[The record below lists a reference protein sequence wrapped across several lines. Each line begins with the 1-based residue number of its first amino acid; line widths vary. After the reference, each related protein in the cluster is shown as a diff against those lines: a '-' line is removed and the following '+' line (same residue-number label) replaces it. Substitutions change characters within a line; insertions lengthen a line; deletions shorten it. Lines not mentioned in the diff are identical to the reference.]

1 MEKNKE
7 KYMRA
12 PIPMHQPQ
20 VLNKDLSGFFGK
32 FGRGSNVEVRYLQ
45 SVITHEFLSNI
56 KLIEE
61 IEGSDKW
68 NVKDLFQRNVDFD
81 RVENEILPYFKDKS
95 KVKFFPPLT
104 LVLLPMDNSSVI
116 GELKKVNSKV
126 EEEDGYKY
134 NTYGDDE
141 YFKFYDS
148 VDGHE
153 YSYVKWSDEKVK
165 VVAVDGQHRLTAF
178 KSWANDPEGLGELE
192 SMSIPVV
199 ILGFSKF
206 EDGPETPDLLDVVR
220 STFVYINSKAQKINE
235 SRRILLD
242 DEAVNCVCTQ
252 EIVQYAHS
260 NDQKDFEELEKEI
273 MPLMMVD
280 WRGEEKEGKPQ
291 PIASSIFSVRDIKDW
306 LHEYLLGDPDP
317 NGRDVIKYTI
327 PRLKLDEEVP
337 SFNRSNFPLSHAD
350 SKIVRRNF
358 KEYLLPSV
366 MYVMQNLTPFRK
378 YIFELR
384 ELQRKSIEDEG
395 TTARHAF
402 KWVCFG
408 KSDTTTFNLDAVQ
421 EKYVT
426 LCRSFG
432 NIKTDVIPRL
442 LSRDIGIRAI
452 WSSFSILKEEIDEC
466 NIDEY
471 NNITQVWEE
480 FSKWY
485 VEFANQVIDDD
496 WFKDFDL
503 NPTENIKFLTHIAFS
518 PSGQIINYKP
528 AMVHKGLGA
537 FVSMLILKKHG
548 DMNLIIPIWNN
559 LKDSLSPTLRRGFK
573 AVRKAELETTFQGLR
588 SAFNVELDR
597 LVKQD
602 IDKWVKSFE
611 EFLDIQQ

>member
-7 KYMRA
+7 KYML
-12 PIPMHQPQ
+12 IPMHNPP
-20 VLNKDLSGFFGK
+20 VLNKELSGFFGK
-32 FGRGSNVEVRYLQ
+32 FGHGANVEVRYLQ

-68 NVKDLFQRNVDFD
+68 NVKDLFQRNVDHS
-81 RVENEILPYFKDKS
+81 RVENEILPYFKDRT

-116 GELKKVNSKV
+116 GGLKKVNSKV
-126 EEEDGYKY
+126 EEENGTEYK
-134 NTYGDDE
+134 TYGNDE
-141 YFKFYDS
+141 YFKFYDCTA
-148 VDGHE
+148 GHQ
-153 YSYVKWSDEKVK
+153 YSYVKWNDERVK

-252 EIVQYAHS
+252 EVVQYAHS
-260 NDQKDFEELEKEI
+260 NDQKDFEELEKEK

-280 WRGEEKEGKPQ
+280 WRGEERDGKPQ
-291 PIASSIFSVRDIKDW
+291 PIPSSIFSVRDIKDW
-306 LHEYLLGDPDP
+306 LHEFILGDTGMQTEV
-317 NGRDVIKYTI
+317 NKYTI
-327 PRLKLDEEVP
+327 PRLFLDEEVP
-337 SFNRSNFPLSHAD
+337 AFNFLNFPLTHID

-358 KEYLLPSV
+358 TEYLLPSV
-366 MYVMQNLTPFRK
+366 MYVLQNIAPYRN

-384 ELQRKSIEDEG
+384 ELQRHSIEEAG
-395 TTARHAF
+395 PTARHAW

-408 KSDTTTFNLDAVQ
+408 RSNAVLNLAAVEAEYSHLCSTF
-421 EKYVT
+421 
-426 LCRSFG
+426 SS
-432 NIKTDVIPRL
+432 IKEDNIPRL

-452 WSSFSILKEEIDEC
+452 WSSFSILKEEVD
-466 NIDEY
+466 DY
-471 NNITQVWEE
+471 KNITQGWEE

-485 VEFANQVIDDD
+485 VELANQVIDDD

-503 NPTENIKFLTHIAFS
+503 NPRENIEFLTHIAFS

-528 AMVHKGLGA
+528 AMVDKGLGA

-548 DMNLIIPIWNN
+548 DMDLIISVWSN
-559 LKDSLSPTLRRGFK
+559 LKDSLSPTIKRGIK
-573 AVRKAELETTFQGLR
+573 TVIRADLYTTFVGLQ
-588 SAFNVELDR
+588 SEFNIELDKR
-597 LVKQD
+597 IKRDL
-602 IDKWVKSFE
+602 DKWVKNFE
-611 EFLDIQQ
+611 EFLEI